1 MRLIIRVPVSLSPR
15 LTTWVLAVLLLW
27 IYVVYNKNRWVL
39 VLMSIFYLAEVAGV
53 VTILTISFETFEG
66 AKPTVNLPLTTSLTS
81 RLNQRRRMGYLES
94 NTAS

>member
-66 AKPTVNLPLTTSLTS
+66 AKPTVNLTHTTSLTS
-81 RLNQRRRMGYLES
+81 RLNQRRRMGYLVS